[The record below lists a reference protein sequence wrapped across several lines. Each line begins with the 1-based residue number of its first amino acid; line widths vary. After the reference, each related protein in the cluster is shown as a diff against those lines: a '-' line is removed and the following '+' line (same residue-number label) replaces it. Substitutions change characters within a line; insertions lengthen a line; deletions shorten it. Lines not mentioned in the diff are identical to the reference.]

1 MLLSMEINETGQ
13 TLMFGSFNVELCCL
27 LNQKTERNS
36 PRLSLT
42 VRWCRCILLLF
53 SCPCFATKRTTV
65 VFLSPD
71 LSILFLDVEEQ
82 TVTPSACISEE
93 LQRLRAEEQ
102 VKQLQLEESHRE
114 EVECLRAHY
123 QQQATETEER
133 YLTELLMLQQQ
144 LQDVTRAQA
153 HSR

>member
-1 MLLSMEINETGQ
+1 MER
-13 TLMFGSFNVELCCL
+13 S
-27 LNQKTERNS
+27 S

-42 VRWCRCILLLF
+42 VRWC
-53 SCPCFATKRTTV
+53 
-65 VFLSPD
+65 
-71 LSILFLDVEEQ
+71 ILFLLCPVPLPLFFKRKNNCCFLFSSYLTCVFLLAVEEQ
-82 TVTPSACISEE
+82 TVAPPVCIGGE

-102 VKQLQLEESHRE
+102 EKQLQLEESHRE

-144 LQDVTRAQA
+144 LQDVTSSQA